1 MFLADLN
8 PNELRSS
15 FPVQDFGLKIN
26 VLMSWEW
33 YACLS
38 VIVAVA
44 VIWKNADFKPNNKK
58 SKANQA

>member
-44 VIWKNADFKPNNKK
+44 VI
-58 SKANQA
+58 